1 MCYPASKV
9 YGFSLFTV
17 HDEHFEEYRDE
28 ILDGTH
34 KVLIFVKKI
43 KRLNEWHPDIIIN
56 SKPVLCKEI
65 SKFHAKKL
73 NVTNQLHAALAEN
86 LQ

>member
-1 MCYPASKV
+1 M
-9 YGFSLFTV
+9 

-43 KRLNEWHPDIIIN
+43 KRLNEWHPDIIITN
-56 SKPVLCKEI
+56 KPVLYKET
-65 SKFHAKKL
+65 SKFHVKKPA
-73 NVTNQLHAALAEN
+73 VANQHATLMEN
-86 LQ
+86 LQENK

>member
-1 MCYPASKV
+1 MCYPVSKV
-9 YGFSLFTV
+9 YGFGLFRV

-43 KRLNEWHPDIIIN
+43 KRLNEWHPDHN
-56 SKPVLCKEI
+56 
-65 SKFHAKKL
+65 
-73 NVTNQLHAALAEN
+73 N
-86 LQ
+86 

>member
-1 MCYPASKV
+1 M
-9 YGFSLFTV
+9 

-43 KRLNEWHPDIIIN
+43 KRLNEWHPDFIITD
-56 SKPVLCKEI
+56 KTVLYKETG
-65 SKFHAKKL
+65 KFHALFKKKYL
-73 NVTNQLHAALAEN
+73 ILRASME
-86 LQ
+86 